1 MCSSISVNHY
11 SHTLYIH
18 LNCPF
23 PYSYDLPLFLT
34 LTNCSIKVQHI
45 ITSKINA
52 MKYKEHS
59 TSRNMIEVKE
69 SDTRK
74 TGSSII
80 TAENIAVAKGRTD
93 NPKIT
98 HLYETVAWLSL
109 DNPIPEANFHTGA

>member
-1 MCSSISVNHY
+1 MCISVSVNHY
-11 SHTLYIH
+11 SHTLYIY

-34 LTNCSIKVQHI
+34 LTNSAIKVQHI

-59 TSRNMIEVKE
+59 TSKNMIEVKE

-98 HLYETVAWLSL
+98 HLYE
-109 DNPIPEANFHTGA
+109 

>member
-1 MCSSISVNHY
+1 
-11 SHTLYIH
+11 
-18 LNCPF
+18 
-23 PYSYDLPLFLT
+23 
-34 LTNCSIKVQHI
+34 
-45 ITSKINA
+45 

-59 TSRNMIEVKE
+59 TSKNMIEVKE